1 MIRKGSAMGEK
12 LIDLHLHLDG
22 SLSVAS
28 VRKLAAMQRI
38 ELPKDDDEI
47 LKQLQVDNNCKS
59 LEEYLQKFSY
69 ALSFLQSAEAIEE
82 SVFTLLEEL
91 RTLGL
96 VYAEVRFAPQLHKE
110 KGLTQREVVQAA
122 IRGRDRSSL
131 RSNLILCCMRGA
143 NTHEENLETV
153 AIAGEYLRRGVC
165 GVDLAGDE
173 AHFLTKLYQKEFQL
187 AKELQIPITIHAGEA
202 DGSESIWQALE
213 LGADRIGHGVRAI
226 EDERLLKELAERKIA
241 LELCP
246 TSNLDTHVYEKI
258 EDYPIRRLLDAGIC
272 VTINSDDM
280 AVSGTDVE
288 KELNLMR
295 CVFSLS
301 EEEVLQ
307 IKRNAAE
314 SSFADEEMKTYILE
328 EL

>member
-1 MIRKGSAMGEK
+1 MGEK

-28 VRKLAAMQRI
+28 VRKLAAMQGI
-38 ELPKDDDEI
+38 ELPKDDGEI
-47 LKQLQVDNNCKS
+47 LKQLQVDDNCRS

-69 ALSFLQSAEAIEE
+69 ALSFLQTADAVEE
-82 SVFTLLEEL
+82 SVYTLLEEL
-91 RTLGL
+91 RELGL
-96 VYAEVRFAPQLHKE
+96 VYTEIRFAPQLHKE

-122 IRGRDRSSL
+122 IRGRDRASL

-143 NTHEENLETV
+143 DTHEENLETV
-153 AIAGEYLRRGVC
+153 AVAGEYLYQGVC

-173 AHFLTKLYQKEFQL
+173 AHFPAELYKEEFRL

-202 DGSESIWQALE
+202 DGPGSIWQALE

-226 EDERLLKELAERKIA
+226 EDNRLLAELAERKVA

-258 EDYPIRRLLDAGIC
+258 EDYPIRRLLDAGVC

-280 AVSGTDVE
+280 AVSGTNVK

-295 CVFSLS
+295 RVFDLS
-301 EEEVLQ
+301 EKEVLE
-307 IKRNAAE
+307 IKKNAVQ
-314 SSFADEEMKTYILE
+314 SSFADEEIKTYILE

>member
-1 MIRKGSAMGEK
+1 MGEK

-28 VRKLAAMQRI
+28 VRKLASMQNI
-38 ELPKDDDEI
+38 ILPVDDDEI
-47 LKQLQVDNNCKS
+47 LKQLQVDENCRS

-69 ALSFLQSAEAIEE
+69 ALSFLQTAEAIEE
-82 SVFTLLEEL
+82 SVYILLEEL
-91 RTLGL
+91 RGLGL
-96 VYAEVRFAPQLHKE
+96 VYAEIRFAPQLHKE

-122 IRGRDRSSL
+122 VRGRDRSSL
-131 RSNLILCCMRGA
+131 RSNLILCCMRGED
-143 NTHEENLETV
+143 THEENLETV
-153 AIAGEYLRRGVC
+153 TIAGEYLDRGVC

-173 AHFLTKLYQKEFQL
+173 AHFSTELYLEEFRL
-187 AKELQIPITIHAGEA
+187 AKKLQIPITIHAGEA
-202 DGSESIWQALE
+202 DGPKSIWQALE

-226 EDERLLKELAERKIA
+226 EDECLLKKLAERKVA

-258 EDYPIRRLLDAGIC
+258 EDYPIGRLLDAGVC

-280 AVSGTDVE
+280 AVSGTDVK

-295 CVFSLS
+295 RVFGLS
-301 EEEVLQ
+301 EEVILQ

-314 SSFADEEMKTYILE
+314 SSFADEETKTYILE

>member
-1 MIRKGSAMGEK
+1 MGEK

-28 VRKLAAMQRI
+28 VRKLASIQDI
-38 ELPKDDDEI
+38 ILPADDDEI
-47 LKQLQVDNNCKS
+47 LKQLQVDENCRS

-69 ALSFLQSAEAIEE
+69 ALSFLQTAEAIEE
-82 SVFTLLEEL
+82 SVYILLEEL
-91 RTLGL
+91 RGLGL
-96 VYAEVRFAPQLHKE
+96 VYAEIRFAPQLHKE

-122 IRGRDRSSL
+122 VRGRDRSSL
-131 RSNLILCCMRGA
+131 RSNLILCCMRGED
-143 NTHEENLETV
+143 THEENLETV
-153 AIAGEYLRRGVC
+153 TIAGEYLDRGVC

-173 AHFLTKLYQKEFQL
+173 AHFSTELYLEEFRL
-187 AKELQIPITIHAGEA
+187 AKKLQIPITIHAGEA
-202 DGSESIWQALE
+202 DGPESIWQALE

-226 EDERLLKELAERKIA
+226 EDECLLKKLAERKVA

-258 EDYPIRRLLDAGIC
+258 EDYPIGRLLDAGVC

-280 AVSGTDVE
+280 AVSGTDVK

-295 CVFSLS
+295 RVFGLS
-301 EEEVLQ
+301 EEEILQ

-314 SSFADEEMKTYILE
+314 SSFADEETKTYILE

>member
-1 MIRKGSAMGEK
+1 MGEK

-28 VRKLAAMQRI
+28 VRKLVAMQGI
-38 ELPKDDDEI
+38 ELPKDDGEI
-47 LKQLQVDNNCKS
+47 LKQLQVDGNCKS

-69 ALSFLQSAEAIEE
+69 ALSFLQTAEAVEE
-82 SVFTLLEEL
+82 SVYTLLEEL
-91 RTLGL
+91 RELGL
-96 VYAEVRFAPQLHKE
+96 VYTEIRFAPQLHKE

-122 IRGRDRSSL
+122 IRGRDRASL

-143 NTHEENLETV
+143 DTHEENLETV
-153 AIAGEYLRRGVC
+153 AVAGKYLYQGVC

-173 AHFLTKLYQKEFQL
+173 AHFPAELYKEEFRL

-202 DGSESIWQALE
+202 DGPDSIWQALK

-226 EDERLLKELAERKIA
+226 EDDRLLAELAERKVA

-258 EDYPIRRLLDAGIC
+258 EDYPIRRLLDAGVC

-280 AVSGTDVE
+280 AVSGTDVK
-288 KELNLMR
+288 KELELMR
-295 CVFSLS
+295 RVFGLS
-301 EEEVLQ
+301 DEEVLQ

-314 SSFADEEMKTYILE
+314 SSFADEEIKTYILE

>member
-1 MIRKGSAMGEK
+1 MDER

-28 VRKLAAMQRI
+28 VRKLAAMQGI
-38 ELPKDDDEI
+38 KIPKDDREI
-47 LKQLQVDNNCKS
+47 LKQLKVDENCSS

-69 ALSFLQSAEAIEE
+69 ALSFLQTAEAIEE
-82 SVFTLLEEL
+82 SVYTLLEEL
-91 RTLGL
+91 KALGL
-96 VYAEVRFAPQLHKE
+96 VYTEVRFAPQLHKE

-131 RSNLILCCMRGA
+131 AANLILCCMRGA
-143 NTHEENLETV
+143 DTHKENMETV
-153 AIAGEYLRRGVC
+153 AVTGEYLHRGVC

-173 AHFLTKLYQKEFQL
+173 AHFPAELHKEEFRL

-202 DGSESIWQALE
+202 DGPESIWQALK
-213 LGADRIGHGVRAI
+213 LGADRIGHGVRAM
-226 EDERLLKELAERKIA
+226 EDDHLLKELAERKIA

-246 TSNLDTHVYEKI
+246 TSNLDTHVYERI

-280 AVSGTDVE
+280 AVSGTDVKKELDLMRRVFDLSE
-288 KELNLMR
+288 KEM
-295 CVFSLS
+295 F
-301 EEEVLQ
+301 E
-307 IKRNAAE
+307 IKKNAVR
-314 SSFADEEMKTYILE
+314 SSFADEETKRYILE

>member
-1 MIRKGSAMGEK
+1 MGEK

-28 VRKLAAMQRI
+28 VRKLAAMQEI
-38 ELPKDDDEI
+38 ELPKDDGEI
-47 LKQLQVDNNCKS
+47 LKQLQVDDNCKS

-69 ALSFLQSAEAIEE
+69 ALSFLQTAEAVEE
-82 SVFTLLEEL
+82 SVYMLLEEL
-91 RTLGL
+91 RELGL
-96 VYAEVRFAPQLHKE
+96 VYTEIRFAPQLHKE

-122 IRGRDRSSL
+122 IRGRDRASL

-143 NTHEENLETV
+143 DTHEENLETV
-153 AIAGEYLRRGVC
+153 AVAGEYLYQGVC

-173 AHFLTKLYQKEFQL
+173 AHFPAELYKEEFRL
-187 AKELQIPITIHAGEA
+187 AKKLQIPITIHAGEA
-202 DGSESIWQALE
+202 DGPGSIWQALE

-226 EDERLLKELAERKIA
+226 EDECLLAELAERKVA

-258 EDYPIRRLLDAGIC
+258 EDYPIRRLLDAGVC

-280 AVSGTDVE
+280 AVSGTNVK
-288 KELNLMR
+288 KELNLMKR
-295 CVFSLS
+295 VFNLS
-301 EEEVLQ
+301 EKEVLE
-307 IKRNAAE
+307 IKKNAVQ
-314 SSFADEEMKTYILE
+314 SSFADEKIKTYILE
-328 EL
+328 GL

>member
-1 MIRKGSAMGEK
+1 MGEK

-28 VRKLAAMQRI
+28 VRKLASMQNI
-38 ELPKDDDEI
+38 ILPVDDDEI
-47 LKQLQVDNNCKS
+47 LKQLQVDENCRS

-69 ALSFLQSAEAIEE
+69 ALSFLQTAEAIEE
-82 SVFTLLEEL
+82 SVYILLEEL
-91 RTLGL
+91 RGLGL
-96 VYAEVRFAPQLHKE
+96 VYAEIRFAPQLHKE

-122 IRGRDRSSL
+122 VRGRDRSSV
-131 RSNLILCCMRGA
+131 RSNLILCCMRGED
-143 NTHEENLETV
+143 THEENLETV
-153 AIAGEYLRRGVC
+153 TIAGEYLDRGVC

-173 AHFLTKLYQKEFQL
+173 AHFSTELYLEEFRL
-187 AKELQIPITIHAGEA
+187 AKKLQIPITIHAGEA
-202 DGSESIWQALE
+202 DGPKSIWQALE

-226 EDERLLKELAERKIA
+226 EDECLLKKLAERKVA

-258 EDYPIRRLLDAGIC
+258 EDYPIGRLLDAGVC

-280 AVSGTDVE
+280 AVSGTDVK

-295 CVFSLS
+295 RVFGLS
-301 EEEVLQ
+301 EEVILQ

-314 SSFADEEMKTYILE
+314 SSFADEETKTYILE

>member
-1 MIRKGSAMGEK
+1 MGEK

-28 VRKLAAMQRI
+28 VRKLAAMQGI
-38 ELPKDDDEI
+38 ELPKDDGEI
-47 LKQLQVDNNCKS
+47 LKQLQVDDNCRS

-69 ALSFLQSAEAIEE
+69 ALSFLQTADAVEE
-82 SVFTLLEEL
+82 SVYTLLEEL
-91 RTLGL
+91 RELGL
-96 VYAEVRFAPQLHKE
+96 VYTEIRFAPQFHKE

-122 IRGRDRSSL
+122 IRGRDRASL

-143 NTHEENLETV
+143 DTHEENLETV
-153 AIAGEYLRRGVC
+153 AVAGEYLYQGVC

-173 AHFLTKLYQKEFQL
+173 AHFPAELYKEEFRL

-202 DGSESIWQALE
+202 DGPGSIWQALE

-226 EDERLLKELAERKIA
+226 EDNRLLAELAERKVA

-258 EDYPIRRLLDAGIC
+258 EDYPIRRLLDAGVC

-280 AVSGTDVE
+280 AVSGTNVK

-295 CVFSLS
+295 RVFDLS
-301 EEEVLQ
+301 EKEVLE
-307 IKRNAAE
+307 IKKNAVQ
-314 SSFADEEMKTYILE
+314 SSFADEEIKTYILE